1 MELFDKIQESVK
13 AIKGRWNGNPK
24 VGIILGTGLGG
35 FAQEIKQEASIP
47 YKDIPHFPESTAPT
61 HTGRMICGSIAGK
74 QVVAMEGRFHFYE
87 GYTMEQITMPVRAL
101 KA

>member
-13 AIKGRWNGNPK
+13 AIKGRWNGSPK

-47 YKDIPHFPESTAPT
+47 YKDIPHFPE
-61 HTGRMICGSIAGK
+61 
-74 QVVAMEGRFHFYE
+74 
-87 GYTMEQITMPVRAL
+87 
-101 KA
+101 

>member
-1 MELFDKIQESVK
+1 MDDSCNYYPGYFLRVGITAMELFDKIQESVK

-47 YKDIPHFPESTAPT
+47 
-61 HTGRMICGSIAGK
+61 
-74 QVVAMEGRFHFYE
+74 
-87 GYTMEQITMPVRAL
+87 
-101 KA
+101 